1 MAVEENKRIF
11 SVLAENHPGV
21 LLRVIG
27 LFSRRAFN
35 IESLVASE
43 TQSPQYSRISLV
55 AAGDDA
61 TYKQITRQLLKL
73 EEVVKVEMLEAENC
87 SVSEVLL
94 VKVSTSADSRSEV
107 LLAVQAAGGRVLDI
121 GETTITVEMSGC
133 TAVVD
138 RFVETMERFGIREM
152 ARSGVSALERG
163 DNTIHDLVE

>member
-1 MAVEENKRIF
+1 MAMEENKRIF

-21 LLRVIG
+21 LLRVTG

-35 IESLVASE
+35 IESLVAST

-55 AAGDDA
+55 ATGDDA

-87 SVSEVLL
+87 SVSELLL
-94 VKVSTSADSRSEV
+94 VKVSAAAGNRSEV

-163 DNTIHDLVE
+163 DGTIHDLTE